1 MVLYKFLPEA
11 FAASLLDGTILF
23 RNLIYFKRLEH
34 DPRVDR
40 FEGIHSDAPD
50 HDVKL
55 TDVKT
60 GRSISG
66 RYAFHNTSKKLEH
79 IFVFCT
85 SLACGDALMKFG
97 ETCVRIN
104 DAEEFTRRIRR
115 ALTRKKTLLRLEKP
129 VLLAKSVTYYHPNEA
144 APQHIDVKNPRH
156 LPFVKRYDYADE
168 QEFRFVFARRGGY
181 ELKERIVTR
190 YYSELDDR
198 AGRKEAEH
206 VLRIGPI
213 RDIAERV
220 GLGNAGA
227 MRADSAA

>member
-1 MVLYKFLPEA
+1 MVLYKFLPEV
-11 FAASLLDGTILF
+11 FADSLLDGTILF

-34 DPRVDR
+34 GPRVDL

-66 RYAFHNTSKKLEH
+66 RYAFHNTSKKPEH

-85 SLACGDALMKFG
+85 SMACGDALTKFG

-104 DAEEFTRRIRR
+104 DVQEFTRRIQR
-115 ALTRKKTLLRLEKP
+115 ALASKKTLLRLEKP
-129 VLLAKSVTYYHPNEA
+129 VLLANPITYYRPNTA
-144 APQHIDVKNPRH
+144 APPHIDVKNPRH
-156 LPFVKRYDYADE
+156 LPFVKRHDYADE

-190 YYSELDDR
+190 HYSELNDI

-206 VLRIGPI
+206 RLRIGQI

-220 GLGNAGA
+220 SLGSAGA
-227 MRADSAA
+227 VRPDSAA